1 MIKKKDLYLS
11 RTFVVLSVI
20 ILCLSGC
27 SNQKVITKGLNS
39 RIIPA
44 ELSASEKQLLNAIGV
59 ENYFVFR
66 VSLPKGEKGFAHY
79 WVDYYQ
85 NGVKKKLIDGKTA
98 FQSLGDN
105 GDKVVLATLS
115 SDPDAK
121 VKDWIISYISNGG
134 FSRLKAEIPMD
145 KNGASTSA
153 STLGTDIIKDKPVI
167 LAVITQ
173 NHSSSTMIPKSVFEG
188 EDTALKN
195 LLSTNESVYI
205 FCFELNDNSKSN

>member
-11 RTFVVLSVI
+11 RAFVVWAVI
-20 ILCLSGC
+20 ILFLSGC
-27 SNQKVITKGLNS
+27 SNHKVITKGLNG
-39 RIIPA
+39 RIIPT

-59 ENYFVFR
+59 EKYFVFW

-115 SDPDAK
+115 SDPEAK
-121 VKDWIISYISNGG
+121 VQDWIISYISNGG
-134 FSRLKAEIPMD
+134 FSRLKAGIPIE
-145 KNGASTSA
+145 KNSASTSA
-153 STLGTDIIKDKPVI
+153 SSSGTDIIIDKPVI

-173 NHSSSTMIPKSVFEG
+173 NHSSSTMISKGVFAG
-188 EDTALKN
+188 EDTALKD
-195 LLSTNESVYI
+195 LLSSNESVYI